1 MLSELLFDG
10 SESESVSFSLSASVV
25 LPSSEVLSSVLFSSS
40 LLSVVFSSSKP

>member
-1 MLSELLFDG
+1 MLSELLLDEL
-10 SESESVSFSLSASVV
+10 ESESVSVSLSASVV